1 MNRTIQP
8 DKNSF
13 HRLHKY
19 SARGGFTLIELLLS
33 ISIVA
38 MLAAMITVG
47 MSTLRR
53 QAQIRRCE
61 QQVKKI
67 DELIQTRFNELIN
80 KPIPIQFPSL
90 GPNPLPADVILRKR
104 QIMTCRRELLRME
117 MPDRITDITDN
128 NYIFSDPTTNTQYSM
143 MLPSSTNAFR
153 RKKTPNWS
161 AENQG
166 SECLYLILSIMQD
179 QDSNALD
186 FLFPSEIGDTD
197 KDGMPEILDAFGT
210 PLGFLRWAPGISAR
224 PGNDNLWGTSDDYRS
239 FSGIQGVDGKDA
251 PDWTDVGGADSR
263 HYDDDPN
270 NNPFHLYPLISSAGP
285 DEQFGMFGLIRVLDP
300 DSVDLPL
307 NAGINPET
315 DLLFS
320 ADAIKTVNHPDL
332 IKAVHKDYTPLKINL
347 NSNRTLPHNA
357 WLRQQLNQGYDAI
370 NNVGFRYSAI
380 SYDPFHKHAL
390 TYKNNYPLQF
400 GSFVHDGVL
409 DNITNH
415 DIEEAP

>member
-8 DKNSF
+8 GKSSF
-13 HRLHKY
+13 RRRRKH

-38 MLAAMITVG
+38 MLAAMLTIG

-80 KPIPIQFPSL
+80 KPIPVQFPSL
-90 GPNPLPADVILRKR
+90 GPNPLPADVIHRKQ

-117 MPDRITDITDN
+117 MPDRITDILDGSL
-128 NYIFSDPTTNTQYSM
+128 IPQM
-143 MLPSSTNAFR
+143 IIPASTNAFR
-153 RKKTPNWS
+153 NKLTPNWS

-186 FLFPSEIGDTD
+186 SLFPSEIGDTD

-251 PDWTDVGGADSR
+251 PDWTDVGGADPR

-315 DLLFS
+315 DLLFN
-320 ADAIKTVNHPDL
+320 ADAIKTVNHPDV
-332 IKAVHKDYTPLKINL
+332 IKAVHKDYKDYTPLKINL
-347 NSNRTLPHNA
+347 SSNQTLPHNA
-357 WLRQQLNQGYDAI
+357 WLRQQLSQGYDAI

-380 SYDPFHKHAL
+380 FYDPFHKHTL
-390 TYKNNYPLQF
+390 TYKNNYQLQF
-400 GSFVHDGVL
+400 GSFVHDGLL

>member
-1 MNRTIQP
+1 MNRTIQA
-8 DKNSF
+8 DKKSVR
-13 HRLHKY
+13 RLRKH
-19 SARGGFTLIELLLS
+19 SARGGFTLIELLLA
-33 ISIVA
+33 ISIVS

-47 MSTLRR
+47 LSTLGR

-67 DELIQTRFNELIN
+67 DELIQIRFNELIN
-80 KPIPIQFPSL
+80 KPIPVQFPSL
-90 GPNPLPADVILRKR
+90 GPNPSPANVVLRKQ
-104 QIMTCRRELLRME
+104 QIMVCRRELMRME
-117 MPDRITDITDN
+117 LPDRITDIL
-128 NYIFSDPTTNTQYSM
+128 DPSLFPEMIT
-143 MLPSSTNAFR
+143 PASTNAFR
-153 RKKTPNWS
+153 RKMTPNWS

-224 PGNDNLWGTSDDYRS
+224 PGSDGLWGTKDDYRS

-251 PDWTDVGGADSR
+251 PDWTDVGGADPR
-263 HYDDDPN
+263 HYDNDPN

-285 DEQFGMFGLIRVLDP
+285 DEQFGIFGLIRVLDP

-307 NAGINPET
+307 NEGINPET
-315 DLLFS
+315 DMSFNG
-320 ADAIKTVNHPDL
+320 DAISSVNHLDV
-332 IKAVHKDYTPLKINL
+332 IKAVEKDYETVRDTPLKIDR
-347 NSNRTLPHNA
+347 SDSGSVPHNV

-370 NNVGFRYSAI
+370 NDVGFRYRAI
-380 SYDPFHKHAL
+380 NYDPFYLHPL
-390 TYKNNYPLQF
+390 TYKNNYNLQF
-400 GSFVHDGVL
+400 GSFIHNGVL